1 VLQMTVCYWMMS
13 FNPFRMSQQST
24 LFPEN
29 YEALLRSLKAR
40 IRQAQVRAALAVN
53 SELILM
59 YWEIG
64 REILERQRQ
73 EGWGSKVIERLAQD
87 LKREFPAVKGF
98 SRTNLTYM
106 RAFAEAYSDQ
116 EFVHQLGGQIPW
128 KHNCILIDKVKDHEQ
143 RVWYIQKTIENGWS
157 RDILA
162 LQIETN
168 LYQRQGGATTTFSR
182 TLLPPQSDLAQQII
196 KDPYNLQFLTLDETA
211 QERDLELALVSHIQ
225 SFLLELGVGFAFV
238 GRQYHIEVGGE
249 DFYIDLLFYHL
260 KLRCYVVIELKAKE
274 FRPVDTG
281 QLNFYLSAVDNLL
294 RHPDD
299 QPTIG
304 ILLCRSKNQTIAEFA
319 LQDLNKPI
327 GIASYM
333 LRDSLPS
340 ELQANLP
347 SIEQLELEVATV
359 VAEIEGQSVDEV

>member
-1 VLQMTVCYWMMS
+1 MLVDSPIKVLAMS
-13 FNPFRMSQQST
+13 KQPDI
-24 LFPEN
+24 FPEN
-29 YEALLRSLKAR
+29 YDAFLRSLKDR

-53 SELILM
+53 SELILL

-64 REILERQRQ
+64 RDILQRQ
-73 EGWGSKVIERLAQD
+73 AEQGWGTKVIERLSQD
-87 LKREFPAVKGF
+87 LKREFPLIQGF
-98 SRTNLTYM
+98 SSRNLKYM
-106 RAFAEAYSDQ
+106 RAFAEAWPD
-116 EFVHQLGGQIPW
+116 EAIVHQLGAQIPW
-128 KHNCILIDKVKDHEQ
+128 KHNCIILEKVKAPEA
-143 RVWYIQKTIENGWS
+143 RLWYSQKTIENAWS
-157 RDILA
+157 RDVLG

-168 LYQRQGGATTTFSR
+168 LYQRLGSATTTFSR

-238 GRQYHIEVGGE
+238 GRQYQIEVGGE

-359 VAEIEGQSVDEV
+359 VAEIEGHAVDEG